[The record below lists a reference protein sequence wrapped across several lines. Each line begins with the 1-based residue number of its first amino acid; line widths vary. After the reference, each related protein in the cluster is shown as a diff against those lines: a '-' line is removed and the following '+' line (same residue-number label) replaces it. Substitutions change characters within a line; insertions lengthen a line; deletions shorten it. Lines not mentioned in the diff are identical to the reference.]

1 MLTIDNTNISQT
13 ALSAMASTALEFD
26 DEVVKSTNPIL
37 IAGFQR
43 IKNGD
48 STHEQEIEKLMNNF
62 LTFGTID
69 G

>member
-1 MLTIDNTNISQT
+1 MLTVHNANISKT
-13 ALSAMASTALEFD
+13 ALSAMHSTALEFD
-26 DEVVKSTNPIL
+26 DEVVKSTNPLL
-37 IAGFQR
+37 IAGFER

-48 STHEQEIEKLMNNF
+48 STHEQEIEKLVNNF